1 MGKII
6 YSLSVSLDGFAEG
19 PDKSLDWVI
28 IDEEIHTFFNEQS
41 RGLGGFL
48 YGRRIYE
55 LMAGYW
61 PTADLNP
68 SALPVEAEFARI
80 WRDKPKIVF
89 SQSLEKVEWN
99 SRLVRGDLAEEV
111 KKLKAQPGN
120 DLGVGGPTLA
130 ASLMELGLIDEFYL
144 LVNPVILGSGTPFFP
159 VMREKINLKLVET
172 RTFSSGVIML
182 HYQRVEGDKS

>member
-19 PDKSLDWVI
+19 PDKNLDWVI

-130 ASLMELGLIDEFYL
+130 ASLMELDLIDEFYIV
-144 LVNPVILGSGTPFFP
+144 VNPVILGSGTPFFP

>member
-19 PDKSLDWVI
+19 PDKNLDWVI

-120 DLGVGGPTLA
+120 DLGVGGPMLA
-130 ASLMELGLIDEFYL
+130 ASLMELDLIDEFYIV
-144 LVNPVILGSGTPFFP
+144 VNPVILGSGTPFFP